1 MQRASLRAPAEQQGR
16 SASGP
21 ACSCSTATPR
31 ALAAASLQ
39 RAIGGAGVAR
49 APPSRGGAAGALRAA
64 PSRGGSGRPALP
76 RPPPP
81 PPAPVAAAVSALTN
95 LLTEALRLAGVGGRP
110 GEPEEDTDGP
120 PLRRGDTSGL
130 LRRIAKDYARAY
142 FVTGAID
149 GALYEDD
156 ALFADPTI
164 SFRGLALWRR
174 NIRLLEPFLVK
185 PRIELRGPP
194 RRTGTDTA
202 GKTTLEAQWRLVTG
216 VRLPWRPLVDI
227 MGSTL
232 YVLSPESGRIER
244 HVESWSVDGL
254 QALLLLLRPGPPR
267 EEGGGDGRRAAPQRG
282 RRSSAKS

>member
-1 MQRASLRAPAEQQGR
+1 
-16 SASGP
+16 
-21 ACSCSTATPR
+21 
-31 ALAAASLQ
+31 
-39 RAIGGAGVAR
+39 
-49 APPSRGGAAGALRAA
+49 
-64 PSRGGSGRPALP
+64 
-76 RPPPP
+76 
-81 PPAPVAAAVSALTN
+81 VSALTN